1 MSKTYSLEN
10 NSSEC
15 DSPHVAAELPLIF
28 VIHKNAVSKKWG
40 DMMNFRA
47 LTGITTNL
55 QLVNEEEFC
64 LQILKAL

>member
-15 DSPHVAAELPLIF
+15 DSPYDASELPLIV
-28 VIHKNAVSKKWG
+28 VIHKNAVPKKWG
-40 DMMNFRA
+40 LILNFGA